1 MFRRVMLAVDQTL
14 PSFGHELNHVII
26 EELLDKA
33 KVPGWTKAGVFS
45 WKGRGRNAG
54 KELEEAASEANADL
68 IHITSQEHGH
78 LVPRK
83 TSTPVVISI
92 HDLFDHRPRSME
104 AGDTVVTLGARK
116 PSQSRAKQIDS
127 SSSGMSR
134 ANLILCSSNKT
145 LEDSRTMFPSSRS
158 ILVRDSIDADFWD
171 PARNPRSREKIGRFD
186 EPDKLL
192 LVSVG
197 GEDKRWRNQFLD
209 RVMQLLPAGLSD
221 EINLVRIGT
230 ERLDDEEIAAAY
242 QHAEAMLYPGVSVGF
257 RCPPLEAM
265 AAGCPVLAS
274 NLPNHAEILRDENIL
289 HPSDVDAWVSALVSI
304 HNDWRRAGRVSRL
317 NDEKLALFARST
329 MGRDSHGN
337 SLSEAYGLALQ

>member
-14 PSFGHELNHVII
+14 PSFGHELNHVVI

-54 KELEEAASEANADL
+54 KELEKAASEANADL

-116 PSQSRAKQIDS
+116 PSQSRAKQIGS

-145 LEDSRTMFPSSRS
+145 LEVSRTK
-158 ILVRDSIDADFWD
+158 
-171 PARNPRSREKIGRFD
+171 N
-186 EPDKLL
+186 
-192 LVSVG
+192 
-197 GEDKRWRNQFLD
+197 
-209 RVMQLLPAGLSD
+209 
-221 EINLVRIGT
+221 
-230 ERLDDEEIAAAY
+230 
-242 QHAEAMLYPGVSVGF
+242 
-257 RCPPLEAM
+257 
-265 AAGCPVLAS
+265 
-274 NLPNHAEILRDENIL
+274 
-289 HPSDVDAWVSALVSI
+289 
-304 HNDWRRAGRVSRL
+304 
-317 NDEKLALFARST
+317 
-329 MGRDSHGN
+329 
-337 SLSEAYGLALQ
+337 

>member
-1 MFRRVMLAVDQTL
+1 MLALDQTL

-45 WKGRGRNAG
+45 WKGRGKSPVR
-54 KELEEAASEANADL
+54 ELIKAASEANADL
-68 IHITSQEHGH
+68 IHITNQEHGH

-83 TSTPVVISI
+83 TLIPVVMSL

-104 AGDTVVTLGARK
+104 AGDTVVSLGIRK
-116 PSQSRAKQIDS
+116 PSQSRAKQIHN
-127 SSSGMSR
+127 SR
-134 ANLILCSSNKT
+134 AGISRADLILCSSNKT
-145 LEDSRTMFPSSRS
+145 LGDSRSMFPSSRS
-158 ILVRDSIDADFWD
+158 ILVRDSIDTEFWD
-171 PARNPRSREKIGRFD
+171 PVKNPRSRKKLGHFD
-186 EPDKLL
+186 DPDKLL

-197 GEDKRWRNQFLD
+197 GEDKRWRNQFITQVL
-209 RVMQLLPAGLSD
+209 QLLPADISD
-221 EINLVRIGT
+221 EINLLRIGI
-230 ERLDDEEIAAAY
+230 EKLDDEQIAAAY

-274 NLPNHAEILRDENIL
+274 SLPNHAEVIRDENIL
-289 HPSDVDAWVSALVSI
+289 HPSDVDAWVSKLVSI

-317 NDEKLALFARST
+317 SDEKLVSFARST

-337 SLSEAYGLALQ
+337 ALSEAYGEALQ